1 MATEL
6 TVLKIAKS
14 KIPGVLG
21 VGCGSGEGR
30 RIRKNMEC
38 KVPSGESRG
47 KKYGRQVRYLIPAY
61 MIPVLVIA
69 YSRQPSGTVSN
80 ELPAF

>member
-1 MATEL
+1 M
-6 TVLKIAKS
+6 
-14 KIPGVLG
+14 
-21 VGCGSGEGR
+21 

-61 MIPVLVIA
+61 MIPVLVMA